1 MNNDYLKFEKKI
13 KLKIKN
19 KSLLEKAL
27 THKSS
32 SSTYNNEKL
41 EFLGDRVLG
50 LVLSEKLYKLYPDES
65 EGVLDKRFAKLV
77 NRKTCCFIAWE
88 MDMQNYI
95 KLGDPKKIITRSD
108 EKILSD
114 ACESLVGAV
123 YLDQGFEFTKNFI
136 LNLWHDFIAK
146 SNITILDSK
155 TKLQEYSL
163 KKYKKLP
170 IYTVIDS
177 KGPKHNPTFKVSV
190 SIQGTKKCIGAGGS
204 KQEAQQACA
213 KSLLKKIN
221 II

>member
-1 MNNDYLKFEKKI
+1 MNNNYLKFEKKI
-13 KLKIKN
+13 KIKIKN
-19 KSLLEKAL
+19 KSLIEKAL

-50 LVLSEKLYKLYPDES
+50 LVLSEKLYKLYPNEN
-65 EGVLDKRFAKLV
+65 EGVLDKRFSKLV
-77 NRKTCCFIAWE
+77 NKKTCCFIAWE
-88 MDMQNYI
+88 MGMQNYI
-95 KLGDPKKIITRSD
+95 KLGDPKKKITKSD

-114 ACESLVGAV
+114 ACESLLGAV
-123 YLDQGFEFTKNFI
+123 YLDQGYEFTKNFI

-146 SNITILDSK
+146 SNITVLDSK

-170 IYTVIDS
+170 IYTVIDL

-190 SIQGTKKCIGAGGS
+190 SIQGTKKYFGTGGS

-213 KSLLKKIN
+213 KNLLKKIN

>member
-1 MNNDYLKFEKKI
+1 MNIDYLKFEKKI
-13 KLKIKN
+13 KIKVKN

-27 THKSS
+27 THKSA
-32 SSTYNNEKL
+32 SSTFNNEKL

-50 LVLSEKLYKLYPDES
+50 LVLSHKLYKLYPDES
-65 EGVLDKRFAKLV
+65 EGVLDKRFSKLV
-77 NRKTCCFIAWE
+77 NKKTCCSIAWE
-88 MDMQNYI
+88 MGLQNYI
-95 KLGDPKKIITRSD
+95 RLGDTKKKITRTD

-123 YLDQGFEFTKNFI
+123 FLDQGYEFAKNFI
-136 LNLWHDFIAK
+136 LNLWHDFIIK

-170 IYTVIDS
+170 IYTVVDL

-190 SIQGTKKCIGAGGS
+190 SIQGSRKFFGTGRS
-204 KQEAQQACA
+204 KQEAQQSCA
-213 KSLLKKIN
+213 KNLLKKIN